1 MSGGTAFDTDFATTT
16 IDKYIRLRT
25 TDNIFTTH
33 VLLGWLER
41 RVGINRFRGGDNLLI
56 PLQTSEDANG
66 GSYSG
71 FDTFDTDPSE
81 TLTNAVYT
89 WKQYQQPIVANAFE
103 IERNNNTSEGV
114 INMWLEKSDVA
125 LKSQRSKLNTNAYA
139 DGTGNSGKNI
149 LGLAILVDSAGT
161 VGGIARATSTFWQAN
176 ETAAG
181 GALAIDTSVG
191 MLRMFLSCGTGSGD
205 NSLPDLVLTD
215 QDEFEAYENLLAP
228 DIRHQSQTVG
238 DGTFTNLAFK
248 GAPLMYDRDATAGVM
263 FFLNSEA
270 LAFHIHPVRD
280 FFTTE
285 IARAANGTLQ
295 QDAWIANLLTWPEFV
310 IAEPR
315 RTGKL
320 TGLTD

>member
-1 MSGGTAFDTDFATTT
+1 MVQ
-16 IDKYIRLRT
+16 
-25 TDNIFTTH
+25 DNIFTTH

-41 RVGINRFRGGDNLLI
+41 KVGVDRFAGGDNLLVPI
-56 PLQTSEDANG
+56 GTAEDANG

-103 IERNNNTSEGV
+103 VLRNNTSPEGV
-114 INMWLEKSDVA
+114 INMWLVKSDVA

-161 VGGIARATSTFWQAN
+161 VGGINRSTATYWAAN
-176 ETAAG
+176 ETAVS

-205 NSLPDLVLTD
+205 NQLPDGIITD
-215 QDEFEAYENLLAP
+215 QDEFEAYENLLSP
-228 DIRHQSQTVG
+228 DIRHSSQTVG

-248 GAPLMYDRDATAGVM
+248 GAPLMFDRDATAGIM
-263 FFLNSEA
+263 FFLNSSA
-270 LAFHIHPVRD
+270 LGIHVHPERD
-280 FFTTE
+280 FKTTE
-285 IARAANGTLQ
+285 IARADNGTLQ
-295 QDAWIANLLTWPEFV
+295 QDAWIAHILTWIEV
-310 IAEPR
+310 IIKEPR